1 MPENEVS
8 LTARIFLHNSKCGAL
23 HVSTAIAGH
32 KLFIRSGSDFRDS
45 CYFTVFIW
53 SLSDNNILEK
63 KTSQHNSSGHFFNS
77 RRRFGKI
84 SRSDNRRLPF
94 VVKACSI
101 GLLDFFTAIQKFDE
115 VTFDSTLNA
124 DVWTEDVPETPP
136 PCYEK
141 AIEMTTLALLTAAAN
156 QVDTYSSEQYAFT
169 QETMDTS
176 DKLFV

>member
-1 MPENEVS
+1 MFRQRLQDINFSYVVVVI
-8 LTARIFLHNSKCGAL
+8 LGILATLLFLFGVCLITTFWRKRL
-23 HVSTAIAGH
+23 HSTTQVVISS
-32 KLFIRSGSDFRDS
+32 IPDED
-45 CYFTVFIW
+45 
-53 SLSDNNILEK
+53 LEK
-63 KTSQHNSSGHFFNS
+63 SPAPILPYN
-77 RRRFGKI
+77 
-84 SRSDNRRLPF
+84 RLPF

-101 GLLDFFTAIQKFDE
+101 GLPDYFTAIQKFDE

-169 QETMDTS
+169 QETTKTS